1 MRCDCVMEA
10 RTVSVSVV
18 IPMYNSAAFVDGL
31 VQRLSEQTFRE
42 FEVIVVNDGSQDDTA
57 VKLEALLEQQ
67 LPFALT
73 VIHQE
78 NGGVSAARNAGLRAA
93 RGEYIC
99 FLDADDTI
107 SRDYLEILFRAVTS
121 TGKRV
126 AVAYMTRDINDL
138 TNHEAVD
145 TRIFSSEEFLREFLY
160 HGIKYTICA
169 CMIARQCYLDYA
181 LEFPVGY
188 GYSEDVYLL
197 WQLFAKEEEI
207 VQVPCKIYFY
217 YDNPH
222 SAMNAGIDLRRQQAI
237 ELMKKL
243 EPIISQ
249 SRPAFAK
256 EFCSFVVARHHWSI
270 LWQASARLD
279 NYKKFRAYCGN
290 FAMRRELKKLLNYP
304 EARIR
309 LSSFAYLVCPW
320 IYYHLLRAFV
330 KMKNAV

>member
-1 MRCDCVMEA
+1 MTEA

-31 VQRLSEQTFRE
+31 VQRLSEQTFRD
-42 FEVIVVNDGSQDDTA
+42 FEVIIVNDGSRDDTA
-57 VKLEALLEQQ
+57 TKLEALSERP
-67 LPFALT
+67 LPFVLT

-107 SRDYLEILFRAVTS
+107 SRDYLETLYCAVTS
-121 TGKRV
+121 TGRRV
-126 AVAYMTRDINDL
+126 AVAYMTRDKNDL
-138 TNHEAVD
+138 CNHEKVD
-145 TRIFSSEEFLREFLY
+145 AQIFSSEEFLREFLY

-169 CMIARQCYLDYA
+169 CMIARQCYIDYA

-197 WQLFAKEEEI
+197 WQLFAKEDEI
-207 VQVPCKIYFY
+207 VQVPCKIYYY

-237 ELMKKL
+237 ELMRKL
-243 EPIISQ
+243 EPTISQ

-256 EFCSFVVARHHWSI
+256 EFCSFAVARHHWSI
-270 LWQASARLD
+270 LWQASTRLD
-279 NYKKFRAYCGN
+279 DYKKFQAYCGN
-290 FAMRRELKKLLNYP
+290 FGMSQELKKLLSYP

-309 LSSFAYLVCPW
+309 LSSLAYLVSPW

-330 KMKNAV
+330 KIKNAV